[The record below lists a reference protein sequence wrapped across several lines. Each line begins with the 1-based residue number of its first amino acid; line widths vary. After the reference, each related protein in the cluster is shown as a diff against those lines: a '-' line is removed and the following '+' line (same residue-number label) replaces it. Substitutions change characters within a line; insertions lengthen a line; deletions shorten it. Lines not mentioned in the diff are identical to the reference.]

1 MRTMGR
7 TRSADLDQG
16 AAKAGPTARPSPVRA
31 AEPGGGHSHA
41 SPPAGQALIALQ
53 RSHGNQF
60 VQRAVVQAKLAV
72 GAPGDRFERE
82 ADRIAQ
88 AVVRGTAGRLGI
100 QSVGRPAG
108 ATSGHPDLQQGIQ
121 QARGRGQAIPDAVR
135 APVEQVL
142 GVDLGSVRLHSDGTA
157 DRLNRGIQA
166 RAFTSGQDIFLR
178 RGQADMTSPA
188 GRELIAHELTHVV
201 QQGSCAAEGVV
212 QRKLWQIDPNRVYD
226 DVLQVSATRATGRP
240 HVFVGDVDGLDYKIS
255 GISKGNPKL
264 KLAPATFSVPTA
276 PATWSLAGTKLTA
289 TQNNTAASWAPPAV
303 DEHWKS
309 PYRTTEYSHSPGGT
323 AYEPGLPGLGP
334 HGSDSNRDAAGYE
347 NPDQFAVAMLPLW
360 QAALVGTPWP
370 SHLKTAKAKKAFMQN
385 PTLQFQ
391 VTSGL
396 HGKTKIIT
404 GYKQPSGKSA
414 VVLGHHSHASASAT
428 FNSLGHTQPRSDNL
442 KWNKTTAA
450 YHGLEDYIWS
460 STSAQYDPKYKA
472 PRPDR
477 KSHRSYWDSTLP
489 ASQYTGG
496 PWRSWDRIP
505 DAKLVAYIE
514 GKISGVPVAKRDVDH
529 FLAQL
534 ELDGLKVSF
543 SKSTARELLA
553 MIKSKGW

>member
-1 MRTMGR
+1 MRTMSR
-7 TRSADLDQG
+7 TRSVDLDQG
-16 AAKAGPTARPSPVRA
+16 AAKAGPAARPSPVRTA
-31 AEPGGGHSHA
+31 GP
-41 SPPAGQALIALQ
+41 GQALIALQ

-88 AVVRGTAGRLGI
+88 AVVRGTAGRLGV

-108 ATSGHPDLQQGIQ
+108 ATSGSPGLQQGIQ
-121 QARGRGQAIPDAVR
+121 QARGRGQVLPDAVR

-142 GVDLGSVRLHSDGTA
+142 GADLGSVRLHTDGTA

-178 RGQADMTSPA
+178 RGQADLTSPA
-188 GRELIAHELTHVV
+188 GRELITHELTHVV

-212 QRKLWQIDPNRVYD
+212 QRKLWQLDPDRVYD
-226 DVLQVSATRATGRP
+226 DVLQVSATRDTGRP
-240 HVFVGDVDGLDYKIS
+240 HVFVGDADGLDYKIS
-255 GISKGNPKL
+255 GISGGNPKL
-264 KLAPATFSVPTA
+264 KPAPAAFSVPTA

-289 TQNNTAASWAPPAV
+289 TQHNTAASWAPPAV
-303 DEHWKS
+303 DEHWNS
-309 PYRTTEYSHSPGGT
+309 PYHTTEYSHSPGHT
-323 AYEPGLPGLGP
+323 AYEPGPAGLGP
-334 HGSDSNRDAAGYE
+334 RGSDSNRDAAGYI

-370 SHLKTAKAKKAFMQN
+370 SHLKSATAIKSFMQN
-385 PTLQFQ
+385 PALQFE
-391 VTSGL
+391 VADSFTTT
-396 HGKTKIIT
+396 KTIT
-404 GYKQPSGKSA
+404 GYRQTSGKSA
-414 VVLGHHSHASASAT
+414 VVMGHHPGASASAT
-428 FNSLGHTQPRSDNL
+428 FNSVGHIQPRKANRA
-442 KWNKTTAA
+442 WNKTKAA

-460 STSAQYDPKYKA
+460 SKSAASDPKYEA

-477 KSHRSYWDSTLP
+477 GSHRSYWDPTQP
-489 ASQYTGG
+489 KASYTGG
-496 PWRSWDRIP
+496 PWRSWNRVP
-505 DAKLVAYIE
+505 DTKLVAYIQ

-534 ELDGLKVSF
+534 ELDGLKASF